1 MQELEHHDRQETQ
14 IIVNGRPRKVEGHI
28 VSYEQVVKIA
38 FPDDPPNPDRI
49 YTVAYKHG
57 AKKHEGTLVEGQ
69 SVEVKN
75 GTKFDVGKSNKS

>member
-1 MQELEHHDRQETQ
+1 MNEHEHNETE
-14 IIVNGRPRKVEGHI
+14 IIVNGRARKVPGHV
-28 VSYEQVVKIA
+28 VSFDQVTKIA

-57 AKKHEGTLVEGQ
+57 AKKSEGTLVDGQ

-75 GTKFDVGKSNKS
+75 GTQFDVGKSNKS